1 MCHCVRYMLYSTCV
15 TGWGYSV
22 FTSVP
27 CVDAPLS
34 LSLSLGAGSVQN
46 SHITDSTT
54 SQVLDMS
61 VRLLMDLWNSEAPET
76 RQELGDIAKDLL
88 LIVRESVHMFHFI
101 HRKEVG

>member
-1 MCHCVRYMLYSTCV
+1 MCVIVYAICCTLRV
-15 TGWGYSV
+15 TPVGDIQCLRTLCRCS
-22 FTSVP
+22 
-27 CVDAPLS
+27 S

-61 VRLLMDLWNSEAPET
+61 VRRLMDLWNSEAPET